1 MFDSIGLKPIDPRV
15 LRPGPPRFFGDW
27 VDTVESQRLLKFQR
41 HSLDDILHELRSSLG
56 PMRWLLRA
64 DRKSVVS
71 GKSVSVRVDLG
82 GRRIMNNKNN
92 TKIALYILH

>member
-64 DRKSVVS
+64 AAPIAA
-71 GKSVSVRVDLG
+71 RVLARRAANFSSAKHREI
-82 GRRIMNNKNN
+82 GRASCRERVG
-92 TKIALYILH
+92 AYG